1 MDIFCAWMSFHIRLN
16 LTLYFV
22 QCKRTVLPWQNES
35 MNPLIMHEPFVLFN
49 SALCTCMYYYNS
61 SMQLFIVFTRFDKI
75 IIIKVH
81 CMRNNSVHYNLQWF
95 NCDCDALTS
104 LAYVEQWVLNH
115 HTYQLSGASCSLL
128 RNQVVSIFAGYQ
140 FSWLSLLSWSTD
152 CAIILITH
160 CIERIVVYEL
170 TYLLNCDFH

>member
-35 MNPLIMHEPFVLFN
+35 MNPLIMHHSFYSIVPYVHV
-49 SALCTCMYYYNS
+49 CTIITL
-61 SMQLFIVFTRFDKI
+61 QLFIVFTRFDEI

-81 CMRNNSVHYNLQWF
+81 CMRNNNVHYNLQWF

-104 LAYVEQWVLNH
+104 LAHVEQWVLNH

-128 RNQVVSIFAGYQ
+128 RNQVVSSIFAGYQ